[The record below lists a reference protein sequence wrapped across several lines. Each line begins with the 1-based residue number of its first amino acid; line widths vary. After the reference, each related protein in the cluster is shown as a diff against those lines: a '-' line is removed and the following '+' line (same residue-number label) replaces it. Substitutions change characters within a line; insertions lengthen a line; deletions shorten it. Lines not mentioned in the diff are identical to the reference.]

1 MTPDLW
7 LIIAGVAVVLLL
19 IGFALWYAFG
29 GSRRSRGFS
38 ADEVKQLRTEQ
49 KAIRDDLES
58 LREKL
63 NLVTDRSDRY
73 DRRQSELREEIAKLS
88 EDREVHRQ
96 RTESAEKTYKELQEQ
111 IYELREEQK
120 VLMQREDRHDRK
132 VNELQEQAS
141 SAGTRRRRE
150 DET

>member
-1 MTPDLW
+1 MTPDTW
-7 LIIAGVAVVLLL
+7 LVIAGVAVALLI

-29 GSRRSRGFS
+29 RSGRSRGFS
-38 ADEVKQLRTEQ
+38 ADEVKHLRTEQ

-63 NLVTDRSDRY
+63 NLFTDRADRY

-96 RTESAEKTYKELQEQ
+96 RTESAEKTHK
-111 IYELREEQK
+111 
-120 VLMQREDRHDRK
+120 
-132 VNELQEQAS
+132 ELQEQAS
-141 SAGTRRRRE
+141 SAGTRTRRE